1 MEYAIKIKRI
11 NQKNFTLIAICLLF
25 FQPHNF
31 MCLCI
36 CMYDA
41 IMTISNRAKK
51 NISLSTLHFFF
62 MPFYFNFVSWV
73 GHKKKKY
80 FQNKISLILL
90 KLIFVLETI
99 FILEE
104 FNVNPL
110 NLRKSLCRYVNTLHA
125 SNCFCCYVWA
135 KGELRRIERV
145 LIFPH

>member
-1 MEYAIKIKRI
+1 MYMHVRCHNDHLQPCKEKYFSLD
-11 NQKNFTLIAICLLF
+11 FT
-25 FQPHNF
+25 
-31 MCLCI
+31 
-36 CMYDA
+36 
-41 IMTISNRAKK
+41 
-51 NISLSTLHFFF
+51 FFF

-135 KGELRRIERV
+135 KGELRRIER
-145 LIFPH
+145 IFNLSSLT